1 MCFLVF
7 LAVITYCHVI
17 GGTETPVRKL
27 HHPQKRNI
35 ELTLE
40 QRACIGTQ
48 FFQRNVNNPTCATV
62 QAGIEMLYDVENV
75 IEAIATRLDLLT
87 HFVNLSV
94 VKLSLIPG
102 EYVKPTLILETKQSF

>member
-75 IEAIATRLDLLT
+75 IEAIATRLDLFDTFCQPLCGQIII
-87 HFVNLSV
+87 FAALVLLSV
-94 VKLSLIPG
+94 SMHDT
-102 EYVKPTLILETKQSF
+102 TLA